1 MINVLI
7 IKEEFELA
15 RLWERALVRLGAKVQ
30 VARSAQMAIEHM
42 RQQFFEIIVLDLDLS
57 QGAAVGIADFA
68 SYRWPDTRVL
78 FVTNGTF
85 FRMDRFFRSVQMRVV
100 TCMGP
105 LRRMIWRQWPIT
117 MVLRQIIYPC
127 REATD
132 NPATDLWEQ
141 SGSDLSFRVKND
153 NAVQCGPYVSFL
165 PRPVFGISRGYRP
178 IGWDSR

>member
-85 FRMDRFFRSVQMRVV
+85 FSDGSF
-100 TCMGP
+100 
-105 LRRMIWRQWPIT
+105 
-117 MVLRQIIYPC
+117 
-127 REATD
+127 
-132 NPATDLWEQ
+132 
-141 SGSDLSFRVKND
+141 SDLCKCLWLR
-153 NAVQCGPYVSFL
+153 AWGHCAG
-165 PRPVFGISRGYRP
+165 
-178 IGWDSR
+178 

>member
-1 MINVLI
+1 MINLLI

-85 FRMDRFFRSVQMRVV
+85 FSDGSIF
-100 TCMGP
+100 
-105 LRRMIWRQWPIT
+105 
-117 MVLRQIIYPC
+117 QICANACGYVHGAIAP
-127 REATD
+127 D
-132 NPATDLWEQ
+132 DLAAMAHHYGAQ
-141 SGSDLSFRVKND
+141 ANNLS
-153 NAVQCGPYVSFL
+153 L
-165 PRPVFGISRGYRP
+165 P
-178 IGWDSR
+178 